1 MQLRDHSTVYCSRP
15 MDSDVGPSIPF
26 LADAPLTPDKTSATT
41 DRMSRAQ
48 AAIPAFREL
57 AADAHGWAFP
67 TPKIH
72 RSNEATVDFIEELC
86 AQRLSLAVD
95 DSYDVD
101 QHHERMTN
109 YLSGRIVPQF

>member
-1 MQLRDHSTVYCSRP
+1 MNRNWQ
-15 MDSDVGPSIPF
+15 DVENQV
-26 LADAPLTPDKTSATT
+26 
-41 DRMSRAQ
+41 Q
-48 AAIPAFREL
+48 AAIPALREL

-72 RSNEATVDFIEELC
+72 RSNEATVDFIEELR

-101 QHHERMTN
+101 QHHERMTS
-109 YLSGRIVPQF
+109 YLSGRIVPEF